1 MNPRSTLDTGHLL
14 LLLLKRQ
21 RTLMPTY
28 NAHPVMFRNRPFSFV
43 LSVLLIPAGIGIL
56 ILLYW
61 YLQCK
66 ATALS
71 VAEGQIYLEEGL
83 LSKSRSEIDCDSVRT
98 VKVYQSVMNRI
109 LGVGSIEIYTAGDEP
124 EMLVK
129 GLPNPNEIRDVIKG
143 NKDGL

>member
-1 MNPRSTLDTGHLL
+1 
-14 LLLLKRQ
+14 
-21 RTLMPTY
+21 MPTY
-28 NAHPVMFRNRPFSFV
+28 IAHPVMFRNRPFSFV

-98 VKVYQSVMNRI
+98 VKVYQSFMNRI
-109 LGVGSIEIYTAGDEP
+109 LGVGSIEIYTAGDQP